1 VSDEEQPDVLTPDA
15 GLVRRAQSIYGDYT
29 ASRVRIVAER
39 PGNPLAAEVRRFGSA
54 VACRAP
60 VFGEHLFNRAFGFTD
75 EYLDGALE
83 VISWYEE
90 AGVAGAFEIA
100 PGLPN
105 DKLLALLHA
114 HGLRHTG
121 FHAMFAGRV
130 REATDPPEGVDVL
143 RLEGTGHIE
152 AFSDA
157 YHRGWNF
164 DVRVPV
170 EPWLHAP
177 GWSLYLGLCDGIPA
191 GAGVLYL
198 SGGDAYLADAAVDP
212 SYRRRGVHRALLER
226 RSAEAAAA
234 GATVVFSGAAFLS
247 ASHRNMLRNGLSL
260 AFTKALWTLTGA

>member
-1 VSDEEQPDVLTPDA
+1 MSDEEHPDLLTPDA

-29 ASRVRIVAER
+29 ASRVGIVADR

-75 EYLDGALE
+75 EYLDEALE

-105 DKLLALLHA
+105 DELLALLHA

-130 REATDPPEGVDVL
+130 GEAPDPPEGVDVL
-143 RLEGTGHIE
+143 RLEDTGHIE

-177 GWSLYLGLCDGIPA
+177 GWSLYLGLCDGSPA

-198 SGGDAYLADAAVDP
+198 SGGAPTSPTRP
-212 SYRRRGVHRALLER
+212 STRATGGGACTARCWNGALPRRGPPER
-226 RSAEAAAA
+226 RSCSPARPSSRRAIATCC
-234 GATVVFSGAAFLS
+234 ATVCRWRSRRPSG
-247 ASHRNMLRNGLSL
+247 H
-260 AFTKALWTLTGA
+260 